1 MLAITHTTRFAK
13 DLKRIARRGW
23 NIELLKAV
31 ISDLAYGRP
40 LDESKHNH
48 PLKGNYQDRWECHIK
63 PDWLLISYIDDTQL
77 VLERTGS
84 HSDLLE

>member
-31 ISDLAYGRP
+31 ISDLR
-40 LDESKHNH
+40 SSIF
-48 PLKGNYQDRWECHIK
+48 NYQDRWECHIK

>member
-1 MLAITHTTRFAK
+1 MLAFTHTTRFAK
-13 DLKRIARRGW
+13 DLKRIDRRGW
-23 NIELLKAV
+23 NIELLKAM
-31 ISDLAYGRP
+31 ISDLAQGTP

-63 PDWLLISYIDDTQL
+63 PDWLLIYYIDDTQL